1 MGGRTEMENFP
12 MNTEETRMRSALEGY
27 LRSTVTVGS
36 DARRESHLDQD
47 TLSAFTE
54 GSLTKRESTPVVRH
68 LVECSFCRNVTAE
81 LVRLDLSLAEYDQ
94 PVAVAA
100 DPEPASIAS
109 VLNGLLSRIFGTT
122 DGAVFAHNEDEKK
135 DEKPDEDNSPDQ
147 P

>member
-1 MGGRTEMENFP
+1 MENFP